1 MHSRLQPSGT
11 QQMRAIYR
19 GVILED
25 EAVVT
30 AELLLATDGAWL
42 GKGEIGVGLRAFRC
56 LYTSAS
62 GRKQV
67 LLQRSGYISMRAF
80 RPSSSQ
86 LKWERR
92 KSVDLH
98 IAQRFFMALLLAVK
112 LE

>member
-1 MHSRLQPSGT
+1 
-11 QQMRAIYR
+11 MRAIYR

-67 LLQRSGYISMRAF
+67 VRFKQLLQRSGYISMRAF